1 MVADRATVCL
11 SSSFARLLA
20 GPVKT
25 GSASPAKS
33 DNAQSPTDSKPEEK
47 VAPTGRKIAQMTD
60 IWVRQNLPHA
70 VGDAMIGSGLG
81 VRT

>member
-1 MVADRATVCL
+1 M
-11 SSSFARLLA
+11 
-20 GPVKT
+20 KT

-60 IWVRQNLPHA
+60 IWVRQNLPQA
-70 VGDAMIGSGLG
+70 VGDAMTATILAQGWEFE
-81 VRT
+81 RKA